1 MEEGISSGW
10 VVRGHRSR
18 CDNLRGGAGQRHL
31 RLEIIIAVV
40 AGLTV
45 MLAPSADAMNGY
57 HIGNSLTA
65 DSRPLALETFAVR
78 RGHSLE
84 VGRHLGCGT
93 SLTYAWNNPYSTCI
107 TPLAPFGQYGYAL
120 GNFQFDYVTLQPAR
134 DAIFSNEVTSMLN
147 FIDLTRANPDNTDTV
162 FYIYSGWPT
171 RYDYPTKWLAPFEPT
186 AGATMTHTRQAYEE
200 LIAQVRAST
209 DAQVHMIP
217 VGEVLYQLVPR
228 LWAGEVR
235 GIPTVSDLYRDNYH
249 LRDLLSAPGIGRYI
263 ASLTTY
269 ATIFGED
276 PTGLN
281 KPAIYFGSEEPFTP
295 EYYDVVHSTIWDVVS
310 THHFTGVPEPATI
323 TLLLGSALLLAP
335 HRRQKKRHSG
345 RV

>member
-1 MEEGISSGW
+1 MKEVITSGG
-10 VVRGHRSR
+10 VVGDRSR
-18 CDNLRGGAGQRHL
+18 SNADLRGGGGARHL
-31 RLEIIIAVV
+31 RLDFIIAAV
-40 AGLTV
+40 AGLTI
-45 MLAPSADAMNGY
+45 MLASSADAMNGY

-84 VGRHLGCGT
+84 VGRHLGCST

-120 GNFQFDYVTLQPAR
+120 ANFEFDYVTLQPAR
-134 DAIFSNEVTSMLN
+134 DAIFSNEVTSVLN
-147 FIDLTRANPDNTDTV
+147 FIDLTRANPANAETV

-209 DAQVHMIP
+209 DAEVNMIP
-217 VGEVLYQLVPR
+217 VGEVLYELVPR
-228 LWAGEVR
+228 LWAGEVP
-235 GIPTVSDLYRDNYH
+235 GIPTVSDLYRDDQH
-249 LRDLLSAPGIGRYI
+249 LRDLLSAPAVGRYI
-263 ASLTTY
+263 ASLTAY

-276 PTGLN
+276 PTGLT
-281 KPAIYFGSEEPFTP
+281 KPAIYFGSEEPFTS

-310 THHFTGVPEPATI
+310 TYQFTGVPEPASM
-323 TLLLGSALLLAP
+323 TLLLGGALLLAP
-335 HRRQKKRHSG
+335 HRRRPASG
-345 RV
+345 G